1 MLRKKGL
8 VAAALITI
16 GLGALSG
23 CASGDPFSSANSNTT
38 GEGPAGSDT
47 ITIGSA
53 AFPESEILAEV
64 YAQALEGKGVTVK
77 RSFNI
82 GQREVYLSAL
92 KDGSI
97 DVIPEY
103 SGNLL
108 QSYDKNTTAESST
121 DVYAELQQK
130 VPSGFEV
137 LDQSQAQ
144 DKDSYNVTKEF
155 SEKYQVNSLADLK
168 NVHIPLKL
176 ASNPESAEHP
186 AGIEGLKRL
195 YEVSVT
201 LVPISDSGGP
211 LTVKALV
218 DGTVQIADVYTTSPA
233 VKANHLITLDDPE
246 NMILAQ
252 NVLPLI
258 NSSKASE
265 KVVQVL
271 NNVSAILTT
280 DDLIEFNTKSSGSA
294 KESPSA
300 IAKDWLAE
308 KRL

>member
-1 MLRKKGL
+1 M
-8 VAAALITI
+8 
-16 GLGALSG
+16 
-23 CASGDPFSSANSNTT
+23 
-38 GEGPAGSDT
+38 
-47 ITIGSA
+47 
-53 AFPESEILAEV
+53 
-64 YAQALEGKGVTVK
+64 
-77 RSFNI
+77 
-82 GQREVYLSAL
+82 
-92 KDGSI
+92 
-97 DVIPEY
+97 
-103 SGNLL
+103 
-108 QSYDKNTTAESST
+108 
-121 DVYAELQQK
+121 
-130 VPSGFEV
+130 
-137 LDQSQAQ
+137 
-144 DKDSYNVTKEF
+144 
-155 SEKYQVNSLADLK
+155 
-168 NVHIPLKL
+168 HIPLKL

-195 YEVSVT
+195 YGVSVT

-218 DGTVQIADVYTTSPA
+218 GGTVQIADVYSTSPA
-233 VKANHLITLDDPE
+233 IKANHLITLDDPE

-280 DDLIEFNTKSSGSA
+280 DDLIAFNTKSGGSA
-294 KESPSA
+294 KESPAA

>member
-1 MLRKKGL
+1 MLRRRGL
-8 VAAALITI
+8 VAAALIAT
-16 GLGALSG
+16 GLVALSG
-23 CASGDPFSSANSNTT
+23 CASGDPLNSTNSNTA
-38 GEGPAGSDT
+38 GEGSAGSDT

-53 AFPESEILAEV
+53 AFPENEILAEV

-97 DVIPEY
+97 DMIPEY

-108 QSYDKNTTAESST
+108 QSYDKNTTAESSA

-155 SEKYQVNSLADLK
+155 SEKYQVSSLADLK
-168 NVHIPLKL
+168 NVNIPLKL
-176 ASNPESAEHP
+176 ASNPEFAERP
-186 AGIEGLKRL
+186 AGNEGLKRL
-195 YEVSVT
+195 YGVSVT

-218 DGTVQIADVYTTSPA
+218 DGTVQMADVYTTSPA
-233 VKANHLITLDDPE
+233 IKANHLVTLDDPE
-246 NMILAQ
+246 NLILAQ

-258 NSSKASE
+258 NSSKASA
-265 KVVQVL
+265 KVIQVL
-271 NNVSAILTT
+271 NDVSAALKT
-280 DDLIEFNTKSSGSA
+280 DDLIEFNTKSGGSA
-294 KESPSA
+294 KESPAA
-300 IAKDWLAE
+300 IAKDWLAG
-308 KRL
+308 KGL